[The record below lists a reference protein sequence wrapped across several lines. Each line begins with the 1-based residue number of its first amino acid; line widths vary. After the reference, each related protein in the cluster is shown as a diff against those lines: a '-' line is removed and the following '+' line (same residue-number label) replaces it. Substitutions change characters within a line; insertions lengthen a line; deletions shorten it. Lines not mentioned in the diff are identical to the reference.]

1 MIGKA
6 GKTGKQ
12 LKMDESPRQEVIDLF
27 FLTALLIAS
36 GVKILVEGKT
46 SRRTAVCEDT

>member
-12 LKMDESPRQEVIDLF
+12 LKMDESPRQEVIGLF

-36 GVKILVEGKT
+36 GVKSLVEGKNLKKD
-46 SRRTAVCEDT
+46 RCL